1 MRSRP
6 RGAPAKVIGCA
17 RQMGKAKSGE
27 ILRFEPQWILLDEG
41 CGLRGESRTH
51 CRQAEIMRLRSRR

>member
-27 ILRFEPQWILLDEG
+27 ILRFEPPRILLEERVAEFG
-41 CGLRGESRTH
+41 AKSEPIAG
-51 CRQAEIMRLRSRR
+51 RQKS